1 MKKIFTFLAAVVMFA
16 SFAFAESVT
25 TVWTLGEKVYD
36 DVQGVTTEN
45 SGLSAILK
53 KGVNLNGKGTRK
65 PKPSAGEIVMTSWQQ
80 VEKGGYN
87 ADAYID
93 FVVTPSDRSFSPS
106 KFEFD
111 VAGAKTGNARCAVEV
126 RYSTT
131 VKELAKDVV
140 VTRTNE
146 NTDDASLNFHQ
157 SYDLSDIVD
166 VLEPITFRIYFYSS
180 NKADGSAREF
190 GLANVT
196 VSGNI
201 SDEIADTRV
210 FAPISW
216 NPAEKTISI
225 EDAKTFSPV
234 LEGAEGLVG
243 IVYSSDNEL
252 VATVDE
258 AGKVAFTGKSGKV
271 IITATYPGDETY
283 KPTTV
288 KSVVSVELGK
298 EIKVGEVVLPVGAI
312 GEEVANGTSV
322 KYIVAANTEI
332 FADANITVTNKTAT
346 LRAADSK
353 NICGADLSNYIQIRN
368 QNDENTELVI
378 TPKAN
383 MELVVY
389 GRLQDRATDM
399 PEVQNTKNITLTEDG
414 ASALAGTLY
423 FSEWLAGTEAKPYEY
438 FLMGQS
444 FNLEAGKTYTLSASG
459 FGFRLYGFSYTAE
472 ALPSIEAPGHDQYG
486 DIVQADGEQVV
497 TFTPA
502 VEGHVIYTCF
512 VPAVVDNAMTL
523 AADATIEH
531 DGKTFSLAADNK
543 VTVSTSGTLH
553 YFAMEPASGIK
564 SEVKTIEF
572 AISTAITDINVD
584 NANAPVEYFNL
595 QGIRVENPANG
606 LYIRRQGNK
615 VEKVYVK

>member
-1 MKKIFTFLAAVVMFA
+1 MKKIFTFLAAVLFVCTSA
-16 SFAFAESVT
+16 VAESYTVKGPNNGVVT
-25 TVWTLGEKVYD
+25 AGAVL
-36 DVQGVTTEN
+36 EN
-45 SGLSAILK
+45 NGDAMIVSAIYATSAKNKDMLK
-53 KGVNLNGKGTRK
+53 TESDVFPDGTRANLFCAASTKMRLTSAPTIEVPDGVVNDGCTAFKMVILSEIKSMSLYAEAAAGKRSFHLFNRITGDTYSQSFSTEKGVD
-65 PKPSAGEIVMTSWQQ
+65 PA
-80 VEKGGYN
+80 
-87 ADAYID
+87 
-93 FVVTPSDRSFSPS
+93 
-106 KFEFD
+106 
-111 VAGAKTGNARCAVEV
+111 VAGTNVGYVATWTDIAPGEYTLYNTGFGGGFCG
-126 RYSTT
+126 
-131 VKELAKDVV
+131 
-140 VTRTNE
+140 
-146 NTDDASLNFHQ
+146 
-157 SYDLSDIVD
+157 IV
-166 VLEPITFRIYFYSS
+166 Y
-180 NKADGSAREF
+180 
-190 GLANVT
+190 
-196 VSGNI
+196 
-201 SDEIADTRV
+201 EIAESGV
-210 FAPISW
+210 AAPISW

-225 EDAKTFSPV
+225 ENAKTFSPV
-234 LEGAEGLVG
+234 LEGAEGLAG
-243 IVYSSDNEL
+243 IAYTSDNEL

-271 IITATYPGDETY
+271 TITAAYPGDETY

-288 KSVVSVELGK
+288 KCVIIVELGK
-298 EIKVGEVVLPVGAI
+298 EIKVGEVVLPIGAI
-312 GEEVANGTSV
+312 GDEVANGTGV

-332 FADANITVTNKTAT
+332 FADDNITITNKAAT

-353 NICGADLSNYIQIRN
+353 NICGAGLSNYIQIRN

-414 ASALAGTLY
+414 ASALPGTLY
-423 FSEWLAGTEAKPYEY
+423 FSEWLTGTEAKPYEY

-512 VPAVVDNAMTL
+512 VPAVVDNAMAL

>member
-1 MKKIFTFLAAVVMFA
+1 MKKIFTFLAAVLA
-16 SFAFAESVT
+16 CSIAFAETVVLSPSTAKTYETNLTTFTGANEGYTITNANTKKSGKVSVNGVDYIKYSSGVQYT
-25 TVWTLGEKVYD
+25 ITLPIDIEVLSVNFQGRTRKTDGTGGYIAEVN
-36 DVQGVTTEN
+36 GVTYGKTDYTCGDLNSESDCNHTFTFETPVISALTFTIRNTE
-45 SGLSAILK
+45 SI
-53 KGVNLNGKGTRK
+53 
-65 PKPSAGEIVMTSWQQ
+65 
-80 VEKGGYN
+80 YN
-87 ADAYID
+87 I
-93 FVVTPSDRSFSPS
+93 TL
-106 KFEFD
+106 
-111 VAGAKTGNARCAVEV
+111 EV
-126 RYSTT
+126 RT
-131 VKELAKDVV
+131 KGAE
-140 VTRTNE
+140 
-146 NTDDASLNFHQ
+146 
-157 SYDLSDIVD
+157 
-166 VLEPITFRIYFYSS
+166 
-180 NKADGSAREF
+180 
-190 GLANVT
+190 
-196 VSGNI
+196 
-201 SDEIADTRV
+201 DTRV
-210 FAPISW
+210 EAPISW

-271 IITATYPGDETY
+271 TITATYPGDETY

-486 DIVQADGEQVV
+486 DIVEADGEQVV

-512 VPAVVDNAMTL
+512 VPAVVDNAMAL

-564 SEVKTIEF
+564 SEVKSIEF